1 MGDSGQ
7 LQQIIMN
14 LIINAVEAIGDK
26 KGTIRVVLKKTF
38 IDSGS
43 SETDTFG
50 TAIQPGRYTCL
61 EVTDT
66 GSGMDEEIQKRIFEP
81 FYTTKFTGR
90 GLGMS
95 AIRGIVSSHEGIL
108 QLTST
113 PGVGTTFKVCFPVPE
128 VSDHAESDA
137 SASHSV
143 EKASGNILL
152 VEDEQTLRD
161 MGKALLEAMGFSTLT
176 AHHGGEAVEIYRK
189 RSSEIDVI
197 LLDLIMPEMGGVE
210 AYQELRKISS
220 TLPIIICSGFGVES
234 ASDVIEHDPHA
245 GFVHKP
251 YKPGELRNE
260 LVRMM
265 VGHTQ

>member
-1 MGDSGQ
+1 
-7 LQQIIMN
+7 
-14 LIINAVEAIGDK
+14 
-26 KGTIRVVLKKTF
+26 
-38 IDSGS
+38 
-43 SETDTFG
+43 
-50 TAIQPGRYTCL
+50 
-61 EVTDT
+61 
-66 GSGMDEEIQKRIFEP
+66 MDEETQKRIFEP
-81 FYTTKFTGR
+81 FYTTKFAGR

-95 AIRGIVSSHEGIL
+95 AIRGIVTSHEGIL
-108 QLTST
+108 QLTSAL
-113 PGVGTTFKVCFPVPE
+113 GIGTTFKVCFPVPE
-128 VSDHAESDA
+128 VSDPVERDESA
-137 SASHSV
+137 LHPF
-143 EKASGNILL
+143 EKASGTVLL

-161 MGKALLEAMGFSTLT
+161 VGKNLLETMGFSTLT
-176 AHHGGEAVEIYRK
+176 AQHGGEAVEIYRE
-189 RSSEIDVI
+189 RSREIDVI

-265 VGHTQ
+265 GDQTQ